1 MNIFHE
7 SKKVLDKDGKV
18 NPLGPYGKQK
28 LTGQEITQ
36 YFKKHKLTG
45 INNRLKKAIE
55 VALDLG
61 GAMSVASKEIGKFY
75 GNTILK
81 NKEVQKAL
89 KFANEENITEKSR
102 PRVGQSMD
110 VRKRYRGKEQK
121 SVNKMIMHSGIDK
134 VQKFFLDE
142 PKEFDALVKRL
153 AKLEGVELAVE
164 DYRDIIK
171 MYPRDRDWKKLITK
185 HKRHL
190 DDFQKGKKDL
200 DTKVEDDLIT
210 WALDNGEI
218 RHKGEVEDFIDD
230 VLNAGDWKEG
240 ETLVEKNLIP
250 DLQNIVQRKQH
261 QKVSGVIVDMFTAS
275 MITQIYDKVN
285 DANKK
290 KMEKANLSTLVDL
303 AQRIMR
309 KNEKDPVSKIRK
321 NKKDLLKSN
330 KHAMDK
336 EPLKGYPYNEVKE
349 DWTTQLKEH
358 LLTEGMSKEMP
369 LDVYADK
376 VGIDAKEKKWIMDN
390 EKEVGGKYYN
400 NSMFP
405 SAYTVLSY
413 PIYDKDYYFAFIG
426 DKMRENAK
434 ANASMNR
441 ELRRLKGMTATP
453 EQKSKG
459 FNDVHALFAKMYE
472 RFGMLS
478 NLGAHD
484 TMTRE
489 ELSFAVTHIKTGKA
503 TNELAYEYDLMKAV
517 DGGTFFEQIMDRE
530 QKPMK
535 PKSLETRLK
544 EGKHGKMLRN
554 LQMKALRR
562 KTRIK
567 GRAGAFEAVSPAQQ
581 AAIAISKKE
590 RGEKPKKENVMD
602 SYRQMWEDGQKY
614 APELEEDTI
623 VEKKEMNPK
632 LIQKIAKLTDRND
645 HNESLLILAK
655 ELKDKQA
662 VKLLGSI
669 KDMHKVY
676 GHMPQELIK
685 IRNQIFDNLMR
696 QSKNAHS
703 NHDDVYGAL

>member
-1 MNIFHE
+1 
-7 SKKVLDKDGKV
+7 
-18 NPLGPYGKQK
+18 GPYGKQK
-28 LTGQEITQ
+28 LTGQEISQ

-89 KFANEENITEKSR
+89 KFANEEKI
-102 PRVGQSMD
+102 
-110 VRKRYRGKEQK
+110 
-121 SVNKMIMHSGIDK
+121 
-134 VQKFFLDE
+134 
-142 PKEFDALVKRL
+142 A
-153 AKLEGVELAVE
+153 E
-164 DYRDIIK
+164 DYKDIIK
-171 MYPRDRDWKKLITK
+171 MYPRDRDWKKIIMK
-185 HKRHL
+185 HRRHL

-200 DTKVEDDLIT
+200 DTKVEDDLIS
-210 WALDNGEI
+210 WALDNGEVQ
-218 RHKGEVEDFIDD
+218 HKGEVEDFIDD

-240 ETLVEKNLIP
+240 NTLVEKNLIP

-261 QKVSGVIVDMFTAS
+261 QKVGGVIVDMFTAS

-290 KMEKANLSTLVDL
+290 KMEKSNISTLVDL

-330 KHAMDK
+330 KHAMDR

-358 LLTEGMSKEMP
+358 LLTEAMSKEMP

-405 SAYTVLSY
+405 TAYTVLSY

-434 ANASMNR
+434 ANAEMNR
-441 ELRRLKGMTATP
+441 ELRRLKGMKATP

-472 RFGMLS
+472 RFGRLS

-503 TNELAYEYDLMKAV
+503 TNELAYEFDLMKAV

-562 KTRIK
+562 KTKIK

-614 APELEEDTI
+614 APQELDEAEIVYKVKGMQKPEEI
-623 VEKKEMNPK
+623 KM
-632 LIQKIAKLTDRND
+632 
-645 HNESLLILAK
+645 
-655 ELKDKQA
+655 KQA
-662 VKLLGSI
+662 SRMGLKVSMKKKGNDTFITLKGTKKNLRDFDAIARGKSSYGDPSSVK
-669 KDMHKVY
+669 H
-676 GHMPQELIK
+676 
-685 IRNQIFDNLMR
+685 FDE
-696 QSKNAHS
+696 K
-703 NHDDVYGAL
+703 

>member
-7 SKKVLDKDGKV
+7 SKKVLDKNGKV

-28 LTGQEITQ
+28 LTGQEISQ

-81 NKEVQKAL
+81 NREVQKAL
-89 KFANEENITEKSR
+89 KFANEEKINESK
-102 PRVGQSMD
+102 D

-121 SVNKMIMHSGIDK
+121 SVDKMIMHSGVDK
-134 VQKFFLDE
+134 VQKLFNDE

-153 AKLEGVELAVE
+153 AKLEGVELTVE
-164 DYRDIIK
+164 GYRDIIK
-171 MYPRDRDWKKLITK
+171 MFPSDRDWKKIVMK
-185 HKRHL
+185 HRKNL
-190 DDFQKGKKDL
+190 DDFHKGKKDL
-200 DTKVEDDLIT
+200 STKAEDDLIT
-210 WALDNGEI
+210 WALDNDEI
-218 RHKGEVEDFIDD
+218 RYKDEVEDFIDQ

-261 QKVSGVIVDMFTAS
+261 QKVGGITVDMFTAS

-290 KMEKANLSTLVDL
+290 KMEKSNISTLVDL

-330 KHAMDK
+330 KHAMDR

-489 ELSFAVTHIKTGKA
+489 ELSYAVTHIKTGKA

-632 LIQKIAKLTDRND
+632 IIQKIAKLTDRND

>member
-28 LTGQEITQ
+28 LTGQEISQ

-89 KFANEENITEKSR
+89 KFANEENITEASR
-102 PRVGQSMD
+102 D

-121 SVNKMIMHSGIDK
+121 SVDKMIMHSGVDK
-134 VQKFFLDE
+134 VQKFFDDE

-164 DYRDIIK
+164 DARDVMK
-171 MYPRDRDWKKLITK
+171 MYPRDRDWQKLIKK
-185 HKRHL
+185 HKKHIDAFTTTTGR
-190 DDFQKGKKDL
+190 QKDL
-200 DTKVEDDLIT
+200 PSRVEDDLIT

-218 RHKGEVEDFIDD
+218 SHKGEVEDFIDD
-230 VLNAGDWKEG
+230 ILNAGDWKEG

-261 QKVSGVIVDMFTAS
+261 QKVGGVTVDMFTAS

-290 KMEKANLSTLVDL
+290 KMEKSNISTLVDL

-330 KHAMDK
+330 KHAMDR

-358 LLTEGMSKEMP
+358 LLTEAMSKEMP

-405 SAYTVLSY
+405 TAYTVLSY

-434 ANASMNR
+434 ANAEMNR
-441 ELRRLKGMTATP
+441 ELRRLKGMKATP

-489 ELSFAVTHIKTGKA
+489 ELSYAVTHIKTGKA

-632 LIQKIAKLTDRND
+632 IIQKIAKLTDRND

-662 VKLLGSI
+662 IKLLGSI

-676 GHMPQELIK
+676 GHMPRELIN

>member
-28 LTGQEITQ
+28 LTGQEISQ

-61 GAMSVASKEIGKFY
+61 GAMSVASKEIAKFY

-89 KFANEENITEKSR
+89 KYANEEKI
-102 PRVGQSMD
+102 
-110 VRKRYRGKEQK
+110 
-121 SVNKMIMHSGIDK
+121 
-134 VQKFFLDE
+134 
-142 PKEFDALVKRL
+142 A
-153 AKLEGVELAVE
+153 E
-164 DYRDIIK
+164 DYKDIIK
-171 MYPRDRDWKKLITK
+171 MYPRDRDWKKIIMK
-185 HKRHL
+185 HRRHL

-200 DTKVEDDLIT
+200 DTKVEDDLIS
-210 WALDNGEI
+210 WALDNGEVQ
-218 RHKGEVEDFIDD
+218 HKGEVEDFIDD

-240 ETLVEKNLIP
+240 NTLVEKNLIP

-261 QKVSGVIVDMFTAS
+261 QKVGGVIVDMFTAS

-330 KHAMDK
+330 KHAMDR

-358 LLTEGMSKEMP
+358 LLTEAMSKEMP

-426 DKMRENAK
+426 DKMRVNAK
-434 ANASMNR
+434 ANAEMNR

-459 FNDVHALFAKMYE
+459 FNDVQALFAKMYE
-472 RFGMLS
+472 RFARLQ

-503 TNELAYEYDLMKAV
+503 TNELAYEFDLMKAV

-562 KTRIK
+562 KTKIK

-614 APELEEDTI
+614 APQELDEAEIVYKVKGMQKPEEI
-623 VEKKEMNPK
+623 KM
-632 LIQKIAKLTDRND
+632 
-645 HNESLLILAK
+645 
-655 ELKDKQA
+655 KQA
-662 VKLLGSI
+662 SRMGLKVSMKKKGNDTFITLKGTKKNLRDFDAIARGKSSYGDPSSVK
-669 KDMHKVY
+669 H
-676 GHMPQELIK
+676 
-685 IRNQIFDNLMR
+685 FDE
-696 QSKNAHS
+696 K
-703 NHDDVYGAL
+703 

>member
-28 LTGQEITQ
+28 LTGSEISQ

-61 GAMSVASKEIGKFY
+61 GAMSVASKEIAKFY

-89 KFANEENITEKSR
+89 KYANEEKI
-102 PRVGQSMD
+102 
-110 VRKRYRGKEQK
+110 
-121 SVNKMIMHSGIDK
+121 
-134 VQKFFLDE
+134 
-142 PKEFDALVKRL
+142 A
-153 AKLEGVELAVE
+153 E
-164 DYRDIIK
+164 DYKDIIK
-171 MYPRDRDWKKLITK
+171 MYPRDRDWKKIIMK
-185 HKRHL
+185 HRRHL

-200 DTKVEDDLIT
+200 DTKVEDDLIS
-210 WALDNGEI
+210 WALDNGEVQ
-218 RHKGEVEDFIDD
+218 HKGEVEDFIDD

-240 ETLVEKNLIP
+240 NTLVEKNLIP

-261 QKVSGVIVDMFTAS
+261 QKVGGVIVDMFTAS

-290 KMEKANLSTLVDL
+290 KMEKSNISTLVDL

-330 KHAMDK
+330 KHAMDR

-358 LLTEGMSKEMP
+358 LLTEAMSKEMP

-405 SAYTVLSY
+405 TAYTVLSY

-434 ANASMNR
+434 ANAEMNR

-459 FNDVHALFAKMYE
+459 FNDVQALFAKMYE
-472 RFGMLS
+472 RFARLQ

-517 DGGTFFEQIMDRE
+517 DDGTFFSEQVMDRE

-535 PKSLETRLK
+535 PKSLEFRLK

-562 KTRIK
+562 KTKIK

-614 APELEEDTI
+614 APQELDEAEIVYKVKGMQKPEEI
-623 VEKKEMNPK
+623 KM
-632 LIQKIAKLTDRND
+632 
-645 HNESLLILAK
+645 
-655 ELKDKQA
+655 KQA
-662 VKLLGSI
+662 SRMGLKVSMKKKGNDTFITLKGTKKNLRDFDAIARGKSSYGDPSSVK
-669 KDMHKVY
+669 H
-676 GHMPQELIK
+676 
-685 IRNQIFDNLMR
+685 FDE
-696 QSKNAHS
+696 K
-703 NHDDVYGAL
+703 

>member
-28 LTGQEITQ
+28 LTGSEISQ

-61 GAMSVASKEIGKFY
+61 GAMSVASKEIAKFY

-89 KFANEENITEKSR
+89 KYANEEKI
-102 PRVGQSMD
+102 
-110 VRKRYRGKEQK
+110 
-121 SVNKMIMHSGIDK
+121 
-134 VQKFFLDE
+134 
-142 PKEFDALVKRL
+142 A
-153 AKLEGVELAVE
+153 E
-164 DYRDIIK
+164 DYKDIIK
-171 MYPRDRDWKKLITK
+171 MYPRDRDWKKIIMK
-185 HKRHL
+185 HRRHL

-200 DTKVEDDLIT
+200 DTKVEDDLIS
-210 WALDNGEI
+210 WALDNGEVQ
-218 RHKGEVEDFIDD
+218 HKGEVEDFIDD

-240 ETLVEKNLIP
+240 NTLVEKNLIP

-261 QKVSGVIVDMFTAS
+261 QKVGGVIVDMFTAS

-330 KHAMDK
+330 KHAMDR

-358 LLTEGMSKEMP
+358 LLTEAMSKEMP

-405 SAYTVLSY
+405 TAYTVLSY

-426 DKMRENAK
+426 DKMRVNAK
-434 ANASMNR
+434 ANAEMNR

-459 FNDVHALFAKMYE
+459 FNDVQALFAKMYE
-472 RFGMLS
+472 RFARLQ

-517 DGGTFFEQIMDRE
+517 DDGTFFSEQVMDRE

-535 PKSLETRLK
+535 PKSLEFRLK

-562 KTRIK
+562 KTKIK

-614 APELEEDTI
+614 APQELDEAEIVYKVKGMQKPEEI
-623 VEKKEMNPK
+623 KM
-632 LIQKIAKLTDRND
+632 
-645 HNESLLILAK
+645 
-655 ELKDKQA
+655 KQA
-662 VKLLGSI
+662 SRMGLKVSMKKKGNDTFITLKGTKKNLRDFDAIARGKSSYGDPSSVK
-669 KDMHKVY
+669 H
-676 GHMPQELIK
+676 
-685 IRNQIFDNLMR
+685 FDE
-696 QSKNAHS
+696 K
-703 NHDDVYGAL
+703 

>member
-28 LTGQEITQ
+28 LTGSEISQ

-89 KFANEENITEKSR
+89 KFANEEKI
-102 PRVGQSMD
+102 
-110 VRKRYRGKEQK
+110 
-121 SVNKMIMHSGIDK
+121 
-134 VQKFFLDE
+134 
-142 PKEFDALVKRL
+142 A
-153 AKLEGVELAVE
+153 E
-164 DYRDIIK
+164 DYKDIIK
-171 MYPRDRDWKKLITK
+171 MYPRDRDWKKIIMK
-185 HKRHL
+185 HRRHL

-210 WALDNGEI
+210 WALDNGEVQ
-218 RHKGEVEDFIDD
+218 HKGEVEDFIDD

-240 ETLVEKNLIP
+240 NTLVEKNLIP

-261 QKVSGVIVDMFTAS
+261 QKVGGVIVDMFTAS

-290 KMEKANLSTLVDL
+290 KMEKSNISTLVDL

-330 KHAMDK
+330 KHAMDR

-358 LLTEGMSKEMP
+358 LLTEAMSKEMP

-434 ANASMNR
+434 ANAEMNR

-459 FNDVHALFAKMYE
+459 FNDVQALFAKMYE
-472 RFGMLS
+472 RFARLQ

-517 DGGTFFEQIMDRE
+517 DDGTFFSEQVIDRE

-535 PKSLETRLK
+535 PKSLEFRLK

-562 KTRIK
+562 KTKIK

-614 APELEEDTI
+614 APQELDEAEIVYKVKGMQKPEEI
-623 VEKKEMNPK
+623 KM
-632 LIQKIAKLTDRND
+632 
-645 HNESLLILAK
+645 
-655 ELKDKQA
+655 KQA
-662 VKLLGSI
+662 SRMGLKVSMKKKGNDTFITLKGTKKNLRDFDAIARGKSSYGDPSSVK
-669 KDMHKVY
+669 H
-676 GHMPQELIK
+676 
-685 IRNQIFDNLMR
+685 FDE
-696 QSKNAHS
+696 K
-703 NHDDVYGAL
+703 

>member
-1 MNIFHE
+1 
-7 SKKVLDKDGKV
+7 
-18 NPLGPYGKQK
+18 
-28 LTGQEITQ
+28 
-36 YFKKHKLTG
+36 
-45 INNRLKKAIE
+45 
-55 VALDLG
+55 
-61 GAMSVASKEIGKFY
+61 MSVASKEIAKFY

-89 KFANEENITEKSR
+89 KFANEEKI
-102 PRVGQSMD
+102 
-110 VRKRYRGKEQK
+110 
-121 SVNKMIMHSGIDK
+121 
-134 VQKFFLDE
+134 
-142 PKEFDALVKRL
+142 A
-153 AKLEGVELAVE
+153 E
-164 DYRDIIK
+164 DYKDIIK
-171 MYPRDRDWKKLITK
+171 MYPRDRDWKKIIMK
-185 HKRHL
+185 HRRHL

-200 DTKVEDDLIT
+200 DTKVEDDLIS
-210 WALDNGEI
+210 WALDNGEVQ
-218 RHKGEVEDFIDD
+218 HKGEVEDFIDD

-240 ETLVEKNLIP
+240 NTLVEKNLIP

-261 QKVSGVIVDMFTAS
+261 QKVGGVTVDMFTAS

-290 KMEKANLSTLVDL
+290 KMEKSNLSTLVDL

-330 KHAMDK
+330 KHAMDR

-358 LLTEGMSKEMP
+358 LLTEAMSKEMP

-405 SAYTVLSY
+405 TAYTVLSY

-426 DKMRENAK
+426 DKMRVNAK
-434 ANASMNR
+434 ANAEMNR
-441 ELRRLKGMTATP
+441 ELRRLKGMKATP

-472 RFGMLS
+472 RFGRLS

-517 DGGTFFEQIMDRE
+517 DDGTFFSEQVMDRE

-535 PKSLETRLK
+535 PKSLEFRLK

-562 KTRIK
+562 KTKIK

-614 APELEEDTI
+614 APQELDEAEIVYKVKGMQKPEEI
-623 VEKKEMNPK
+623 KM
-632 LIQKIAKLTDRND
+632 
-645 HNESLLILAK
+645 
-655 ELKDKQA
+655 KQA
-662 VKLLGSI
+662 SRMGLKVSMKKKGNDTFITLKGTKKNLRDFDAIARGKSSYGDPSSVK
-669 KDMHKVY
+669 H
-676 GHMPQELIK
+676 
-685 IRNQIFDNLMR
+685 FDE
-696 QSKNAHS
+696 K
-703 NHDDVYGAL
+703 

>member
-28 LTGQEITQ
+28 LTGQEISQ

-89 KFANEENITEKSR
+89 KFANEENITEASR
-102 PRVGQSMD
+102 D

-121 SVNKMIMHSGIDK
+121 SVDKMIMHSGVDK
-134 VQKFFLDE
+134 VQKFFDDE

-164 DYRDIIK
+164 DARDVMK
-171 MYPRDRDWKKLITK
+171 MYPRDRDWQKLIKK
-185 HKRHL
+185 HKKHIDAFTTTTGR
-190 DDFQKGKKDL
+190 QKDL
-200 DTKVEDDLIT
+200 PSRVEDDLIT

-218 RHKGEVEDFIDD
+218 SHKGEVEDFIDD
-230 VLNAGDWKEG
+230 ILNAGDWKEG

-261 QKVSGVIVDMFTAS
+261 QKVGGVTVDMFTAS

-290 KMEKANLSTLVDL
+290 KMEKSNISTLVDL

-330 KHAMDK
+330 KHAMDR

-358 LLTEGMSKEMP
+358 LLTEAMSKEMP

-405 SAYTVLSY
+405 TAYTVLSY

-434 ANASMNR
+434 ANAAMNR
-441 ELRRLKGMTATP
+441 ELRRLKGMKATP

-489 ELSFAVTHIKTGKA
+489 ELSYAVTHIKTGKA

-632 LIQKIAKLTDRND
+632 IIQKIAKLTDRND

-662 VKLLGSI
+662 IKLLGSI

-676 GHMPQELIK
+676 GHMPRELIN

>member
-28 LTGQEITQ
+28 LTGSEISQ

-61 GAMSVASKEIGKFY
+61 GAMSVASKEIAKFY

-89 KFANEENITEKSR
+89 KYANEEKI
-102 PRVGQSMD
+102 
-110 VRKRYRGKEQK
+110 
-121 SVNKMIMHSGIDK
+121 
-134 VQKFFLDE
+134 
-142 PKEFDALVKRL
+142 A
-153 AKLEGVELAVE
+153 E
-164 DYRDIIK
+164 DYKDIIK
-171 MYPRDRDWKKLITK
+171 MYPRDRDWKKIIMK
-185 HKRHL
+185 HRRHL

-200 DTKVEDDLIT
+200 DTKVEDDLIS
-210 WALDNGEI
+210 WALDNGEVQ
-218 RHKGEVEDFIDD
+218 HKGEVEDFIDD

-240 ETLVEKNLIP
+240 NTLVEKNLIP

-261 QKVSGVIVDMFTAS
+261 QKVGGVIVDMFTAS

-330 KHAMDK
+330 KHAMDR

-358 LLTEGMSKEMP
+358 LLTEAMSKEMP

-426 DKMRENAK
+426 DKMRVNAK
-434 ANASMNR
+434 ANAEMNR

-459 FNDVHALFAKMYE
+459 FNDVQALFAKMYE
-472 RFGMLS
+472 RFARLQ

-503 TNELAYEYDLMKAV
+503 TNELAYEFDLMKAV

-562 KTRIK
+562 KTKIK

-614 APELEEDTI
+614 APQELDEAEIVYKVKGMQKPEEI
-623 VEKKEMNPK
+623 KM
-632 LIQKIAKLTDRND
+632 
-645 HNESLLILAK
+645 
-655 ELKDKQA
+655 KQA
-662 VKLLGSI
+662 SRMGLKVSMKKKGNDTFITLKGTKKNLRDFDAIARGKSSYGDPSSVK
-669 KDMHKVY
+669 H
-676 GHMPQELIK
+676 
-685 IRNQIFDNLMR
+685 FDE
-696 QSKNAHS
+696 K
-703 NHDDVYGAL
+703 

>member
-28 LTGQEITQ
+28 LTGQEISQ

-81 NKEVQKAL
+81 NREVQKAL
-89 KFANEENITEKSR
+89 KFANEEKINESK
-102 PRVGQSMD
+102 D

-121 SVNKMIMHSGIDK
+121 SVDKMIMHSGVDK
-134 VQKFFLDE
+134 VQKLFNDE

-153 AKLEGVELAVE
+153 AKLEGVELTVE
-164 DYRDIIK
+164 GYRDIIK
-171 MYPRDRDWKKLITK
+171 MFPSDRDWKKIVMK
-185 HKRHL
+185 HRKNL
-190 DDFQKGKKDL
+190 DDFHKGKKDL
-200 DTKVEDDLIT
+200 STKAEDDLIT
-210 WALDNGEI
+210 WALDNDEI
-218 RHKGEVEDFIDD
+218 RYKDEVEDFIDQ

-261 QKVSGVIVDMFTAS
+261 QKVGGITVDMFTAS

-290 KMEKANLSTLVDL
+290 KMEKSNISTLVDL

-330 KHAMDK
+330 KHAMDR

-489 ELSFAVTHIKTGKA
+489 ELSYAVTHIKTGKA

-632 LIQKIAKLTDRND
+632 IIQKIAKLTDRND

>member
-28 LTGQEITQ
+28 LTGQEISQ

-81 NKEVQKAL
+81 NREVQKAL
-89 KFANEENITEKSR
+89 KFANEEKINESK
-102 PRVGQSMD
+102 D

-121 SVNKMIMHSGIDK
+121 SVDKMIMHSGVDK
-134 VQKFFLDE
+134 VQKLFNDE

-153 AKLEGVELAVE
+153 AKLEGVELTVE
-164 DYRDIIK
+164 GYRDIIK
-171 MYPRDRDWKKLITK
+171 MFPSDRDWKKIVMK
-185 HKRHL
+185 HRKNL
-190 DDFQKGKKDL
+190 DDFHKGKKDL
-200 DTKVEDDLIT
+200 STKAEDDLIT
-210 WALDNGEI
+210 WALDNDEI
-218 RHKGEVEDFIDD
+218 RYKDEVEDFIDQ

-261 QKVSGVIVDMFTAS
+261 QKVGGITVDMFTAS

-290 KMEKANLSTLVDL
+290 KMEKSNISTLVDL

-330 KHAMDK
+330 KHAMDR

-369 LDVYADK
+369 LDVYANK

-489 ELSFAVTHIKTGKA
+489 ELSYAVTHIKTGKA

-632 LIQKIAKLTDRND
+632 IIQKIAKLTDRND

>member
-28 LTGQEITQ
+28 LTGSEISQ

-61 GAMSVASKEIGKFY
+61 GAMSVASKEIAKFY

-89 KFANEENITEKSR
+89 KFANEEKI
-102 PRVGQSMD
+102 
-110 VRKRYRGKEQK
+110 
-121 SVNKMIMHSGIDK
+121 
-134 VQKFFLDE
+134 
-142 PKEFDALVKRL
+142 A
-153 AKLEGVELAVE
+153 E
-164 DYRDIIK
+164 DYKDIIK
-171 MYPRDRDWKKLITK
+171 MYPRDRDWKKIIMK
-185 HKRHL
+185 HRRHL

-200 DTKVEDDLIT
+200 DTKVEDDLIS
-210 WALDNGEI
+210 WALDNGEVQ
-218 RHKGEVEDFIDD
+218 HKGEVEDFIDD

-240 ETLVEKNLIP
+240 NTLVEKNLIP

-261 QKVSGVIVDMFTAS
+261 QKVGGVIVDMFTAS

-330 KHAMDK
+330 KHAMDR

-358 LLTEGMSKEMP
+358 LLTEAMSKEMP

-426 DKMRENAK
+426 DKMRVNAK
-434 ANASMNR
+434 ANAEMNR

-459 FNDVHALFAKMYE
+459 FNDVQALFAKMYE
-472 RFGMLS
+472 RFARLQ

-517 DGGTFFEQIMDRE
+517 DDGTFFSEQVMDRE

-562 KTRIK
+562 KTKIK

-614 APELEEDTI
+614 APQELDEAEIVYKVKGMQKPEEI
-623 VEKKEMNPK
+623 KM
-632 LIQKIAKLTDRND
+632 
-645 HNESLLILAK
+645 
-655 ELKDKQA
+655 KQA
-662 VKLLGSI
+662 SRMGLKVSMKKKGNDTFITLKGTKKNLRDFDAIARGKSSYGDPSSVK
-669 KDMHKVY
+669 H
-676 GHMPQELIK
+676 
-685 IRNQIFDNLMR
+685 FDE
-696 QSKNAHS
+696 K
-703 NHDDVYGAL
+703 

>member
-28 LTGQEITQ
+28 LTGQEISQ

-89 KFANEENITEKSR
+89 KFANEEKI
-102 PRVGQSMD
+102 
-110 VRKRYRGKEQK
+110 
-121 SVNKMIMHSGIDK
+121 
-134 VQKFFLDE
+134 
-142 PKEFDALVKRL
+142 A
-153 AKLEGVELAVE
+153 E
-164 DYRDIIK
+164 DYKDIIK
-171 MYPRDRDWKKLITK
+171 MYPRDRDWKKIIMK
-185 HKRHL
+185 HRRHL

-200 DTKVEDDLIT
+200 DTKVEDDLIS
-210 WALDNGEI
+210 WALDNGEVQ
-218 RHKGEVEDFIDD
+218 HKGEVEDFIDD

-240 ETLVEKNLIP
+240 NTLVEKNLIP

-261 QKVSGVIVDMFTAS
+261 QKVGGVIVDMFTAS

-330 KHAMDK
+330 KHAMDR

-358 LLTEGMSKEMP
+358 LLTEAMSKEMP

-405 SAYTVLSY
+405 TAYTVLSY

-434 ANASMNR
+434 ANAEMNR
-441 ELRRLKGMTATP
+441 ELRRLKGMKATP

-472 RFGMLS
+472 RFGRLS

-503 TNELAYEYDLMKAV
+503 TNELAYEFDLMKAV

-562 KTRIK
+562 KTKIK

-614 APELEEDTI
+614 APQELDEAEIVYKVKGMQKPEEI
-623 VEKKEMNPK
+623 KM
-632 LIQKIAKLTDRND
+632 
-645 HNESLLILAK
+645 
-655 ELKDKQA
+655 KQA
-662 VKLLGSI
+662 SRMGLKVSMKKKGNDTFITLKGTKKNLRDFDAIARGKSSYGDPSSVK
-669 KDMHKVY
+669 H
-676 GHMPQELIK
+676 
-685 IRNQIFDNLMR
+685 FDE
-696 QSKNAHS
+696 K
-703 NHDDVYGAL
+703 

>member
-1 MNIFHE
+1 
-7 SKKVLDKDGKV
+7 
-18 NPLGPYGKQK
+18 
-28 LTGQEITQ
+28 
-36 YFKKHKLTG
+36 
-45 INNRLKKAIE
+45 
-55 VALDLG
+55 
-61 GAMSVASKEIGKFY
+61 MSVASKEIAKFY

-89 KFANEENITEKSR
+89 KFANEEKI
-102 PRVGQSMD
+102 
-110 VRKRYRGKEQK
+110 
-121 SVNKMIMHSGIDK
+121 
-134 VQKFFLDE
+134 
-142 PKEFDALVKRL
+142 A
-153 AKLEGVELAVE
+153 E
-164 DYRDIIK
+164 DYKDIIK
-171 MYPRDRDWKKLITK
+171 MYPRDRDWKKIIMK
-185 HKRHL
+185 HRRHL

-200 DTKVEDDLIT
+200 DTKVEDDLIS
-210 WALDNGEI
+210 WALDNGEVQ
-218 RHKGEVEDFIDD
+218 HKGEVEDFIDD

-240 ETLVEKNLIP
+240 NTLVEKNLIP

-261 QKVSGVIVDMFTAS
+261 QKVGGVIVDMFTAS

-330 KHAMDK
+330 KHAMDR

-358 LLTEGMSKEMP
+358 LLTEAMSKEMP

-434 ANASMNR
+434 ANAEMNR

-459 FNDVHALFAKMYE
+459 FNDVQALFAKMYE
-472 RFGMLS
+472 RFGRLT

-517 DGGTFFEQIMDRE
+517 DDGTFFSEQVMDRE

-535 PKSLETRLK
+535 PKSLEFRLK

-562 KTRIK
+562 KTKIK

-614 APELEEDTI
+614 APQELDEAEIVYKVKGMQKPEEI
-623 VEKKEMNPK
+623 KM
-632 LIQKIAKLTDRND
+632 
-645 HNESLLILAK
+645 
-655 ELKDKQA
+655 KQA
-662 VKLLGSI
+662 SRMGLKVSMKKKGNDTFITLKGTKKNLRDFDAIARGKSSYGDPSSVK
-669 KDMHKVY
+669 H
-676 GHMPQELIK
+676 
-685 IRNQIFDNLMR
+685 FDE
-696 QSKNAHS
+696 K
-703 NHDDVYGAL
+703 

>member
-28 LTGQEITQ
+28 LTGQEISQ

-89 KFANEENITEKSR
+89 KFANEEKINESK
-102 PRVGQSMD
+102 D

-121 SVNKMIMHSGIDK
+121 SVDKMIMHSGVDK
-134 VQKFFLDE
+134 VQKLFNDE

-153 AKLEGVELAVE
+153 AKLEGVELTVE
-164 DYRDIIK
+164 GYRDIIK
-171 MYPRDRDWKKLITK
+171 MFPSDRDWKKIVMK
-185 HKRHL
+185 HRKNL
-190 DDFQKGKKDL
+190 DDFHKGKKDL
-200 DTKVEDDLIT
+200 STKAEDDLIT
-210 WALDNGEI
+210 WALDNDEI
-218 RHKGEVEDFIDD
+218 RYKDEVEDFIDQ

-261 QKVSGVIVDMFTAS
+261 QKVGGITVDMFTAS

-290 KMEKANLSTLVDL
+290 KMEKSNISTLVDL

-330 KHAMDK
+330 KHAMDR

-489 ELSFAVTHIKTGKA
+489 ELSYAVTHIKTGKA

-632 LIQKIAKLTDRND
+632 IIQKIAKLTDRND

>member
-28 LTGQEITQ
+28 LTGQEISQ

-89 KFANEENITEKSR
+89 KYANEEKI
-102 PRVGQSMD
+102 
-110 VRKRYRGKEQK
+110 
-121 SVNKMIMHSGIDK
+121 
-134 VQKFFLDE
+134 
-142 PKEFDALVKRL
+142 A
-153 AKLEGVELAVE
+153 E
-164 DYRDIIK
+164 DYKDIIK
-171 MYPRDRDWKKLITK
+171 MYPRDRDWKKIIMK
-185 HKRHL
+185 HRRHL

-200 DTKVEDDLIT
+200 DTKVEDDLIS
-210 WALDNGEI
+210 WALDNGEVQ
-218 RHKGEVEDFIDD
+218 HKGEVEDFIDD

-240 ETLVEKNLIP
+240 NTLVEKNLIP

-261 QKVSGVIVDMFTAS
+261 QKVGGVIVDMFTAS

-290 KMEKANLSTLVDL
+290 KMEKSNISTLVDL

-330 KHAMDK
+330 KHAMDR

-358 LLTEGMSKEMP
+358 LLTEAMSKEMP

-434 ANASMNR
+434 ANAEMNR
-441 ELRRLKGMTATP
+441 ELRRLKGMKATP

-472 RFGMLS
+472 RFGRLS

-503 TNELAYEYDLMKAV
+503 TNELAYEFDLMKAV
-517 DGGTFFEQIMDRE
+517 DDGTFFSEQVMDRE

-535 PKSLETRLK
+535 PKSLEFRLK

-562 KTRIK
+562 KTKIK

-614 APELEEDTI
+614 APQELDEAEIVYKVKGMQKPEEI
-623 VEKKEMNPK
+623 KM
-632 LIQKIAKLTDRND
+632 
-645 HNESLLILAK
+645 
-655 ELKDKQA
+655 KQA
-662 VKLLGSI
+662 SRMGLKVSMKKKGNDTFITLKGTKKNLRDFDAIARGKSSYGDPSSVK
-669 KDMHKVY
+669 H
-676 GHMPQELIK
+676 
-685 IRNQIFDNLMR
+685 FDE
-696 QSKNAHS
+696 K
-703 NHDDVYGAL
+703 

>member
-28 LTGQEITQ
+28 LTGSEISQ

-61 GAMSVASKEIGKFY
+61 GAMSVASKEIAKFY

-89 KFANEENITEKSR
+89 KFANEEKI
-102 PRVGQSMD
+102 
-110 VRKRYRGKEQK
+110 
-121 SVNKMIMHSGIDK
+121 
-134 VQKFFLDE
+134 
-142 PKEFDALVKRL
+142 A
-153 AKLEGVELAVE
+153 E
-164 DYRDIIK
+164 DYKDIIK
-171 MYPRDRDWKKLITK
+171 MYPRDRDWKKIIMK
-185 HKRHL
+185 HRRHL

-200 DTKVEDDLIT
+200 DTKVEDDLIS
-210 WALDNGEI
+210 WALDNGEVQ
-218 RHKGEVEDFIDD
+218 HKGEVEDFIDD

-240 ETLVEKNLIP
+240 NTLVEKNLIP

-261 QKVSGVIVDMFTAS
+261 QKVGGVIVDMFTAS

-330 KHAMDK
+330 KHAMDR

-358 LLTEGMSKEMP
+358 LLTEAMSKEMP

-426 DKMRENAK
+426 DKMRVNAK
-434 ANASMNR
+434 ANAEMNR

-459 FNDVHALFAKMYE
+459 FNDVQALFAKMYE
-472 RFGMLS
+472 RFARLQ

-503 TNELAYEYDLMKAV
+503 TNELAYEFDLMKAV

-562 KTRIK
+562 KTKIK

-614 APELEEDTI
+614 APQELDEAEIVYKVKGMQKPEEI
-623 VEKKEMNPK
+623 KM
-632 LIQKIAKLTDRND
+632 
-645 HNESLLILAK
+645 
-655 ELKDKQA
+655 KQA
-662 VKLLGSI
+662 SRMGLKVSMKKKGNDTFITLKGTKKNLRDFDAIARGKSSYGDPSSVK
-669 KDMHKVY
+669 H
-676 GHMPQELIK
+676 
-685 IRNQIFDNLMR
+685 FDE
-696 QSKNAHS
+696 K
-703 NHDDVYGAL
+703 

>member
-1 MNIFHE
+1 
-7 SKKVLDKDGKV
+7 
-18 NPLGPYGKQK
+18 
-28 LTGQEITQ
+28 
-36 YFKKHKLTG
+36 
-45 INNRLKKAIE
+45 
-55 VALDLG
+55 
-61 GAMSVASKEIGKFY
+61 MSVASKEIAKFY

-89 KFANEENITEKSR
+89 KYANEEKI
-102 PRVGQSMD
+102 
-110 VRKRYRGKEQK
+110 
-121 SVNKMIMHSGIDK
+121 
-134 VQKFFLDE
+134 
-142 PKEFDALVKRL
+142 A
-153 AKLEGVELAVE
+153 E
-164 DYRDIIK
+164 DYKDIIK
-171 MYPRDRDWKKLITK
+171 MYPRDRDWKKIIMK
-185 HKRHL
+185 HRRHL

-200 DTKVEDDLIT
+200 DTKVEDDLIS
-210 WALDNGEI
+210 WALDNGEVQ
-218 RHKGEVEDFIDD
+218 HKGEVEDFIDD

-240 ETLVEKNLIP
+240 NTLVEKNLIP

-261 QKVSGVIVDMFTAS
+261 QKVGGVIVDMFTAS

-290 KMEKANLSTLVDL
+290 KMEKSNISTLVDL

-330 KHAMDK
+330 KHAMDR

-358 LLTEGMSKEMP
+358 LLTEAMSKEMP

-426 DKMRENAK
+426 DKMRVNAK
-434 ANASMNR
+434 ANAEMNR

-459 FNDVHALFAKMYE
+459 FNDVQALFAKMYE
-472 RFGMLS
+472 RFGRLT

-517 DGGTFFEQIMDRE
+517 DDGTFFSEQVMDRE

-535 PKSLETRLK
+535 PKSLEFRLK

-562 KTRIK
+562 KTKIK

-614 APELEEDTI
+614 APQELDEAEIVYKVKGMQKPEEI
-623 VEKKEMNPK
+623 KM
-632 LIQKIAKLTDRND
+632 
-645 HNESLLILAK
+645 
-655 ELKDKQA
+655 KQA
-662 VKLLGSI
+662 SRMGLKVSMKKKGNDTFITLKGTKKNLRDFDAIARGKSSYGDPSSVK
-669 KDMHKVY
+669 H
-676 GHMPQELIK
+676 
-685 IRNQIFDNLMR
+685 FDE
-696 QSKNAHS
+696 K
-703 NHDDVYGAL
+703 

>member
-28 LTGQEITQ
+28 LTGSEISQ

-61 GAMSVASKEIGKFY
+61 GAMSVASKEIAKFY

-89 KFANEENITEKSR
+89 KFANEEKI
-102 PRVGQSMD
+102 
-110 VRKRYRGKEQK
+110 
-121 SVNKMIMHSGIDK
+121 
-134 VQKFFLDE
+134 
-142 PKEFDALVKRL
+142 A
-153 AKLEGVELAVE
+153 E
-164 DYRDIIK
+164 DYKDIIK
-171 MYPRDRDWKKLITK
+171 MYPRDRDWKKIIMK
-185 HKRHL
+185 HRRHL

-200 DTKVEDDLIT
+200 DTKVEDDLIS
-210 WALDNGEI
+210 WALDNGEVQ
-218 RHKGEVEDFIDD
+218 HKGEVEDFIDD

-240 ETLVEKNLIP
+240 NTLVEKNLIP

-261 QKVSGVIVDMFTAS
+261 QKVGGVIVDMFTAS

-330 KHAMDK
+330 KHAMDR

-358 LLTEGMSKEMP
+358 LLTEAMSKEMP

-434 ANASMNR
+434 ANAEMNR
-441 ELRRLKGMTATP
+441 ELRRLKGMKATP

-472 RFGMLS
+472 RFGRLS

-517 DGGTFFEQIMDRE
+517 DDGTFFSEQVMDRE

-535 PKSLETRLK
+535 PKSLEFRLK

-562 KTRIK
+562 KTKIK

-614 APELEEDTI
+614 APQELDEAEIVYKVKGMQKPEEI
-623 VEKKEMNPK
+623 KM
-632 LIQKIAKLTDRND
+632 
-645 HNESLLILAK
+645 
-655 ELKDKQA
+655 KQA
-662 VKLLGSI
+662 SRMGLKVSMKKKGNDTFITLKGTKKNLRDFDAIARGKSSYGDPSSVK
-669 KDMHKVY
+669 H
-676 GHMPQELIK
+676 
-685 IRNQIFDNLMR
+685 FDE
-696 QSKNAHS
+696 K
-703 NHDDVYGAL
+703 

>member
-28 LTGQEITQ
+28 LTGQEISQ

-89 KFANEENITEKSR
+89 KFANEENITEASK
-102 PRVGQSMD
+102 D

-121 SVNKMIMHSGIDK
+121 SVDKMIMHSGVDK
-134 VQKFFLDE
+134 VQKFFDDE

-190 DDFQKGKKDL
+190 NDFQKGKKDL

-210 WALDNGEI
+210 WALDNGEV

-261 QKVSGVIVDMFTAS
+261 QKVGGVTVDMFTAS

-290 KMEKANLSTLVDL
+290 KMEKSNISTLVDL

-330 KHAMDK
+330 KHAMDR

-358 LLTEGMSKEMP
+358 LLTEAMSKEMP

-405 SAYTVLSY
+405 TAYTVLSY

-434 ANASMNR
+434 ANAEMNR
-441 ELRRLKGMTATP
+441 ELRRLKGMKATP

-472 RFGMLS
+472 RFDRLS

-503 TNELAYEYDLMKAV
+503 TNELAYEFDLMKAV

-562 KTRIK
+562 KTKIK

-632 LIQKIAKLTDRND
+632 IIQKIAKLTDRND